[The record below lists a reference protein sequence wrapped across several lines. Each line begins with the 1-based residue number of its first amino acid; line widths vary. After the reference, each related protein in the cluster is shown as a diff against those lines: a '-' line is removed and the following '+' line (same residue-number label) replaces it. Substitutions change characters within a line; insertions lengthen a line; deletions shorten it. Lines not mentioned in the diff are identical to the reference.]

1 MDEAYYQHSPHV
13 RRHNRSSTS
22 LNALSLAPLTSR
34 FPIDD
39 ADEAQVPQRPQR
51 PRPEHRL
58 SYLETA
64 SVPPSPGI
72 LTSSRSPSRTRPR
85 RPLSSSGIPKSK
97 SSTQIHKDGTS
108 ARYAKSHIHKSGA
121 VTPGP
126 RPTHGN
132 KHRSIAS
139 EDFALGF
146 FNHRKPDD
154 DDWLLRTGSLI
165 TSASRESKGQAWLV
179 SRASSTSLAG
189 LDNDDDSEDDR
200 VAEYG
205 FVRSRRPSGD
215 ADDELSPVTTRSFA
229 AHSRSASRFASR
241 TQSRAHSRAQ
251 SRRGSRSGLVLTP
264 LQANEMDSYFQ
275 LGGIDMAKPDF
286 VDVDEDAEAEPAQ
299 ARHDEMLMRRL
310 AKTGTL
316 GLGTWVERLMG
327 WSLFAVEEDGEETD
341 GEGEGGETE
350 TTDTDGEGYGR
361 GRKERERQ
369 QWREMLEKEAKE
381 QGVVLPP
388 PPEGSEEGGW
398 GDAAWLLSV
407 ATKVLL

>member
-1 MDEAYYQHSPHV
+1 MDEAYNQHSPHI

-39 ADEAQVPQRPQR
+39 ADEAQIPQR

-58 SYLETA
+58 SYLESP

-72 LTSSRSPSRTRPR
+72 LSSSRSPSRSRLQR
-85 RPLSSSGIPKSK
+85 RKSSSGIPKSK
-97 SSTQIHKDGTS
+97 SSTQIHKDVTS
-108 ARYAKSHIHKSGA
+108 ALYPKAQLHKSGA
-121 VTPGP
+121 LTPGP
-126 RPTHGN
+126 RPTHGH

-139 EDFALGF
+139 EDFTLGF
-146 FNHRKPDD
+146 FNRRKPDD

-189 LDNDDDSEDDR
+189 LDNDEDSEEDDR

-229 AHSRSASRFASR
+229 AHSRNASRFASR
-241 TQSRAHSRAQ
+241 TQSRAHSRVQ

-264 LQANEMDSYFQ
+264 LQAQDMDSYFQ
-275 LGGIDMAKPDF
+275 LGGINMAKPDF
-286 VDVDEDAEAEPAQ
+286 VDVDEDPEAEPAQ
-299 ARHDEMLMRRL
+299 ALHDEMLMRRL

-341 GEGEGGETE
+341 GEWEERETE
-350 TTDTDGEGYGR
+350 TTDTDGEGYGKS
-361 GRKERERQ
+361 RKEQERQ
-369 QWREMLEKEAKE
+369 RWREMLEKEAKE

>member
-1 MDEAYYQHSPHV
+1 MRHTINTRRTFGVTTALRPHW
-13 RRHNRSSTS
+13 TQ
-22 LNALSLAPLTSR
+22 LSLAPLTSR

-39 ADEAQVPQRPQR
+39 ADEAQIPQRPQR

-64 SVPPSPGI
+64 SVTPSPGI

-85 RPLSSSGIPKSK
+85 RRLSSSGIPKSK

-108 ARYAKSHIHKSGA
+108 ALYHKSHVHKSGA

-126 RPTHGN
+126 RPTQGN

-146 FNHRKPDD
+146 FNRRKPDGD
-154 DDWLLRTGSLI
+154 DRLLRTGSLI

-189 LDNDDDSEDDR
+189 LDNDEDSEDDR

-205 FVRSRRPSGD
+205 FVQSRRTSGD
-215 ADDELSPVTTRSFA
+215 DDDVVPPVTTRSFVDA
-229 AHSRSASRFASR
+229 AGALRALPPAHRAGFSRVYN
-241 TQSRAHSRAQ
+241 
-251 SRRGSRSGLVLTP
+251 LVGAAP
-264 LQANEMDSYFQ
+264 EMDSYFQ

-286 VDVDEDAEAEPAQ
+286 VDIDEDADAEPAQ
-299 ARHDEMLMRRL
+299 ALYDEMLMRRL

-361 GRKERERQ
+361 TRKERERQ